1 VKILF
6 LRFSSIGDI
15 VITSSVVRCVRNK
28 FPEAHIG
35 FASKKGFASLLEHNP
50 NIDSL
55 HLLESDFESF
65 ISEIKKMGY
74 THVIDLHKNLRTKR
88 IKSKILNA
96 KWYSYK
102 KLNWQ
107 KWLLVNF
114 KINRL
119 PKKHITHRYFEG
131 LKELGVTYDNE
142 GMNFYIPEDL
152 CLPKGIKLPSSYVVY
167 AIGGTYN
174 TKKLPYKT
182 LAEFVSSFNGNLVLI
197 GGKEDW
203 ELSKGL
209 KGDKLINLCG
219 KLSILESAEVVRRST
234 KVIAHDSGFMHIAA
248 ALNKPLLSI
257 WGNTVKDFGFYPL
270 LKSPKSIILEKN
282 DLSCRPCSKLGHHKC
297 PKGHFKCM
305 DYSVKEINKVLS
317 ELPE

>member
-1 VKILF
+1 
-6 LRFSSIGDI
+6 
-15 VITSSVVRCVRNK
+15 
-28 FPEAHIG
+28 
-35 FASKKGFASLLEHNP
+35 LLEHNP

-142 GMNFYIPEDL
+142 GMNFLYSRGFYV
-152 CLPKGIKLPSSYVVY
+152 LPKGIKLPSSYVVY

-174 TKKLPYKT
+174 TKKIALQD
-182 LAEFVSSFNGNLVLI
+182 S
-197 GGKEDW
+197 
-203 ELSKGL
+203 
-209 KGDKLINLCG
+209 CG
-219 KLSILESAEVVRRST
+219 VCK
-234 KVIAHDSGFMHIAA
+234 
-248 ALNKPLLSI
+248 
-257 WGNTVKDFGFYPL
+257 
-270 LKSPKSIILEKN
+270 
-282 DLSCRPCSKLGHHKC
+282 
-297 PKGHFKCM
+297 
-305 DYSVKEINKVLS
+305 
-317 ELPE
+317 